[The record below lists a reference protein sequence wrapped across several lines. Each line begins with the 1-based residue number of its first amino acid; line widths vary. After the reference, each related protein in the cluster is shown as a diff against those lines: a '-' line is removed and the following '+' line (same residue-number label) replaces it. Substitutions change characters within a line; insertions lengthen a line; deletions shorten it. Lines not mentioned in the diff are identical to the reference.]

1 MAQTSPTGVG
11 TTTIWQV
18 SVDSTSGEEVCPS
31 VPSSVCLC
39 PCQFTVHLCIY
50 LTIHSF
56 MYLFIYLFIYYLS
69 IYQFIY
75 LFIYLFTYLFM
86 YVYLNKCVMII
97 LSINLTYLHLCLYI
111 LPDYSYWF
119 SPFIT
124 FYFYSVLYVTNS
136 RCINLIHK
144 HLIPLTGWWGWNASI
159 HHSELQ

>member
-1 MAQTSPTGVG
+1 MASERRQYIRRRGMSVCPFLCLFMP
-11 TTTIWQV
+11 V
-18 SVDSTSGEEVCPS
+18 SIYSTSVYLFNYS
-31 VPSSVCLC
+31 
-39 PCQFTVHLCIY
+39 FIY
-50 LTIHSF
+50 VFI
-56 MYLFIYLFIYYLS
+56 YLFIYLFIYYLS

-136 RCINLIHK
+136 RCIN
-144 HLIPLTGWWGWNASI
+144 
-159 HHSELQ
+159 